1 MPERILLIDSDI
13 FILLAGADILE
24 KAIGLLGFKMENL
37 RRLPALRHQLQRG
50 KSIRQKYPKPV
61 LDKALEWCDRVK
73 PFVDRPADDDLQ
85 QALANVQRIDPGEA
99 VMLGLLAEQEVFLLA
114 SGDKASMRA
123 LAQTPEL
130 ADLKKAVSGRVICLE
145 TILRVLLG
153 KHEAPMVARSF
164 AALRGANT
172 TIRVVFSQGELTPME
187 SCLEAIESYLKDLV
201 KDVGQEFL
209 FTP

>member
-1 MPERILLIDSDI
+1 MAEKILLIDSDI

-24 KAIGLLGFKMENL
+24 KAIGLLGFKMVNL
-37 RRLPALRHQLQRG
+37 RRLDALPHQLQRG
-50 KSIRQKYPKPV
+50 KSFRQKYPKPV

-123 LAQTPEL
+123 LAQTPAL
-130 ADLKKAVSGRVICLE
+130 ADLKKAVSGRVIWLE
-145 TILRVLLG
+145 TILRLLLG
-153 KHEAPMVARSF
+153 KHETPMVARSF
-164 AALRGANT
+164 AALRDANMT
-172 TIRVVFSQGELTPME
+172 LRVVFSQGEQTPLDH
-187 SCLEAIESYLKDLV
+187 CLEAVDSYYKALV
-201 KDVGQEFL
+201 SEVGEGFL